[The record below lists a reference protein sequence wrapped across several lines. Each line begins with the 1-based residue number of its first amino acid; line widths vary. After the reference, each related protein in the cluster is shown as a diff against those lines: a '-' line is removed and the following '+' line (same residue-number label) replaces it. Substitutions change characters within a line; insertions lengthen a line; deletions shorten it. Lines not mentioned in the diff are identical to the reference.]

1 MAEPRL
7 VASVEAASLVRR
19 AQSDGDFA
27 AILRK
32 GDAERGSLL
41 IVVRSR
47 GRYVALLERNLAA
60 NGQYRWGK
68 SGPVESGSDEELAEF
83 LKKRTAFDSDMWVI
97 ELDIAHPERFIAET
111 TGGA

>member
-7 VASVEAASLVRR
+7 TSSMEAAGLVRR

-27 AILRK
+27 AVLRK
-32 GDAERGSLL
+32 GDPERGSLL

-47 GRYVALLERNLAA
+47 GRYVALLERNLAPD
-60 NGQYRWGK
+60 GQYRWG
-68 SGPVESGSDEELAEF
+68 ESEPGELDSEQKLAEF
-83 LKKRTAFDSDMWVI
+83 LQKRASFDTDLWVI

-111 TGGA
+111 TGAA